1 MATIPTLMYPQSD
14 DSVIQQL
21 LAKPLPASADRFA
34 VADNCAALVSVLIET
49 DDSTTRA
56 TLCDRLLHALRQL
69 REHCD
74 VELSPSLIAQLIA
87 GEKLTSCM
95 PDCWQDAAGLV
106 DYALALTQ
114 AIAGGT
120 LPASVAR
127 QLMGLLHDMVW
138 LLAEFVQEPY
148 STAH

>member
-1 MATIPTLMYPQSD
+1 MATIPTLAYPQSD

-21 LAKPLPASADRFA
+21 LAKPLPASADLFE
-34 VADNCAALVSVLIET
+34 VADNCAALVSVLLET
-49 DDSTTRA
+49 DDSATRA

-69 REHCD
+69 RERCD
-74 VELSPSLIAQLIA
+74 IELPPKLIAKLIA

-95 PDCWQDAAGLV
+95 PDCWQDSAVPV

-120 LPASVAR
+120 LPASVAKELAR
-127 QLMGLLHDMVW
+127 LLHDVVW
-138 LLAEFVQEPY
+138 LLAAFVKEP
-148 STAH
+148 SITAH

>member
-1 MATIPTLMYPQSD
+1 MATIPTLVYPQSE

-21 LAKPLPASADRFA
+21 LAKPLPATADLFE

-49 DDSTTRA
+49 DDSVTRA

-69 REHCD
+69 RDRCD
-74 VELSPSLIAQLIA
+74 AELPPNLIAQLIA

-95 PDCWQDAAGLV
+95 PDCWQDAADQV

-127 QLMGLLHDMVW
+127 QLAGLLHDLVW
-138 LLAEFVQEPY
+138 LLAEFVKEPHI
-148 STAH
+148 TAH